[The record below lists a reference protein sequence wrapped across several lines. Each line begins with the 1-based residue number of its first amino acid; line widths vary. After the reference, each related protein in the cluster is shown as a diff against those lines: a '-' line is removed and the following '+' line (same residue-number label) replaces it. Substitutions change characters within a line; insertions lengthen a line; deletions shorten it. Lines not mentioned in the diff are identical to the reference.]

1 MAKEKKVQP
10 EPKQIKTISKIGA
23 PATDDY
29 DKTKY
34 VKVKDSAGNE
44 VIKEKGY
51 KGLKKTFKF
60 YRKYIG
66 LFLLIIALS
75 LLGSGVSVLSP
86 IFEGN
91 LVDQFTQFNVKKILE
106 LAVWLFTVQ
115 VLAQMV
121 YTVWYIVLIKLNRN
135 IKIDI
140 KHELVTSL
148 TSLET
153 QNFDKTNSGVFIS
166 RINKDANELAS
177 FYNNVVDCLA
187 DILSNVG
194 FVIYI
199 GFLNIWVFLFIL
211 VYISVI
217 FIIENF
223 RIKAWFKNR
232 KRWKEADE
240 KVVGAYGE
248 IVRGVRDVK
257 VLNLKESVINKA
269 ETLQNEA
276 IRISQKF
283 DMTNMWWRRAS
294 SFSTSLLDLA
304 FIAFS
309 VMLVVNGLMPLS
321 TMLVVYIYMGRV
333 RGLINYVINV
343 KQHFVDGEL
352 AAQRVFEILEST
364 TYPRETFGNVEL
376 NNFQGNIKFNKVH
389 FGYSNDEMLFK
400 NMSFDINA
408 GQTVAIV
415 GKSGQGKSTILS
427 LIDKLYKVQKGEIT
441 IDGVNVN
448 DLTEKSLRDNISIVM
463 QIPYIFNTTIMENLQ
478 FVKPNATKEEIYE
491 ACKQAQIH
499 DFIMEQPKQYESM
512 IGENG
517 VVLSGGQRQRL
528 AIARALLKNSKV
540 ILFDEA
546 TSALDNQSQG
556 KIKKVIDNL
565 KRTHTIVIVA
575 HRLST
580 VVDCDKIIVID
591 KNKVIA
597 EGTHKYLMRN
607 CEVYNTLYKTEENSE
622 EEEKKQQA

>member
-276 IRISQKF
+276 IKISQKF

-597 EGTHKYLMRN
+597 EGTHKYLMRT